1 MSTFFPDFLQIL
13 YFYALWM
20 CTVVY
25 IIVQIKYSDKIVH
38 PWCRNKWYL
47 ILMKAKLI
55 FNGMK
60 HFFERNTFV
69 LKIVFRSKWPISLQP
84 EGHIYLSVAE
94 WTQPIWPK
102 FDLNFEPE
110 GQPDPTQPNSRTWGP
125 NLTQLDPFFE
135 SWGLTWPF
143 TLSPFHF
150 YIPFF

>member
-1 MSTFFPDFLQIL
+1 MMSTFFTDFLQIL
-13 YFYALWM
+13 YFYALWI

-25 IIVQIKYSDKIVH
+25 IIIQIKDSDKIIH

-47 ILMKAKLI
+47 ILMKSKLI

-69 LKIVFRSKWPISLQP
+69 LKIVFSSKWPISLQP
-84 EGHIYLSVAE
+84 EGHIHLSVAE

-110 GQPDPTQPNSRTWGP
+110 DQPDPTKPNFRTWGP
-125 NLTQLDPFFE
+125 NLTQLDPFF
-135 SWGLTWPF
+135 
-143 TLSPFHF
+143 
-150 YIPFF
+150 